1 MTCVSLLARSS
12 QLLILLMALISVIP
26 SPAQCARQAGGL
38 VPTSS
43 STSTLV
49 PLCIWREFCPRI
61 DGSSINLARC
71 NRPPAPAPDAAAAH
85 PSSGSG
91 QSMSASSSS
100 SSSSQVPCA
109 APDSWR
115 IAHAAF
121 LARQRPISVQSP
133 SRRGVASFKSIH
145 AQRLGLTA
153 LPLGLCG
160 LEAIADELFLSENQL
175 RAFPDTNFTAYSGL
189 SAVSSSSALQSSDL
203 VAREQRDCLRRLD
216 PVVLKLYDNQLV
228 AIDLDFI
235 ISLPRLEELDLS
247 RNLLETL
254 PPVHATLELIER
266 SVLKRVILK
275 ENRCAPLSTVGFSL
289 YFISNY
295 SKMFE

>member
-1 MTCVSLLARSS
+1 M
-12 QLLILLMALISVIP
+12 
-26 SPAQCARQAGGL
+26 
-38 VPTSS
+38 
-43 STSTLV
+43 
-49 PLCIWREFCPRI
+49 
-61 DGSSINLARC
+61 
-71 NRPPAPAPDAAAAH
+71 
-85 PSSGSG
+85 
-91 QSMSASSSS
+91 
-100 SSSSQVPCA
+100 
-109 APDSWR
+109 
-115 IAHAAF
+115 
-121 LARQRPISVQSP
+121 
-133 SRRGVASFKSIH
+133 ASFKSIH